1 MATSRGIYQIGKQI
15 KENGDFTIG
24 EGRYKYG
31 KGEKLDEPCGD
42 QLEVEVLV
50 RIHGFQ
56 DV

>member
-1 MATSRGIYQIGKQI
+1 MATSRGIYQIGEQI

-50 RIHGFQ
+50 RTHGFQ